1 MGSLEELIQEEIDR
15 RESVKDKKEKEA
27 EERKKENFI
36 KAFEDEL
43 FKLLNERR
51 EYMGHLFPA
60 NAVCRKDIS
69 KIAAELG
76 FVIDRRMAY
85 SYADKQHYL
94 LLSVPKPELG
104 KQITFAQ
111 ERLKK
116 FEKALET
123 EKQLREQKI
132 AKECQ
137 RILKE
142 IEAGR
147 FEYTSDKTRIYVKT
161 EEEKLEEAEMKNIYD
176 FFFKYKIFFF
186 AFFNGNLYFYVYSDI

>member
-1 MGSLEELIQEEIDR
+1 
-15 RESVKDKKEKEA
+15 
-27 EERKKENFI
+27 
-36 KAFEDEL
+36 
-43 FKLLNERR
+43 
-51 EYMGHLFPA
+51 MGHLFPA

-116 FEKALET
+116 FEKVLET